1 MHHFLDLA
9 GRVLAVWLVSL
20 GINLVV
26 YFVVTSLIVYSLRL
40 FWDKGLQRRKIQKR
54 QATRADI
61 RREIASSLRTALIF
75 SVIYTAVYFGA
86 RANLFTIYL
95 GIQPLGGVYL
105 LASIGAIIL
114 AHETYFYWFHR
125 LMHHRLLFVWFHRTH
140 HKSITPTVYACFAL
154 DVPEALLIGFFLPLW
169 LLAVPMQ
176 LLALS
181 IALTFLLARN
191 ALGHCGVELFSDGP
205 GRKPGFGWLSSNT
218 DHDLHHSTFHYN
230 YGFCLNVWDR
240 LMGTEHP
247 SCRTPRQAS
256 PQPGA
261 IEEGLP
267 MPSTESSR

>member
-1 MHHFLDLA
+1 MDHFIDLA

-20 GINLVV
+20 SSTLVV
-26 YFVVTSLIVYSLRL
+26 YFGVTSLIVYSLRL
-40 FWDKGLQRRKIQKR
+40 FWDKGLERRKIQKR

-61 RREIASSLRTALIF
+61 RREIGSSLRTALIF
-75 SVIYTAVYFGA
+75 SVIYAAVYFGA

-105 LASIGAIIL
+105 LGSIGAMIL

-140 HKSITPTVYACFAL
+140 HKSITPTAYACFAL

-181 IALTFLLARN
+181 IALTYLLARN
-191 ALGHCGVELFSDGP
+191 ALGHCGVELFSDGSS
-205 GRKPGFGWLSSNT
+205 RKPGFGWLSSNT

-247 SCRTPRQAS
+247 SCRARRHGGLTTQSDPRS
-256 PQPGA
+256 SKLPS
-261 IEEGLP
+261 IET
-267 MPSTESSR
+267 SV